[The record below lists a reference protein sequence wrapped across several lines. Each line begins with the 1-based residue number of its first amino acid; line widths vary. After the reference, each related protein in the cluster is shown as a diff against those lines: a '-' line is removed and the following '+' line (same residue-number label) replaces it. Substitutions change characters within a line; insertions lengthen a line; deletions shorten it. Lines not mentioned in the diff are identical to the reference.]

1 MKTTIDPGE
10 LGKTFLQN
18 VKKMPTDK
26 SVVKDFLAKDFKDAN
41 FSKVVSE
48 LVPTFRANGNFMVW
62 ILDQVK
68 KGNAEESLKVWNKIV
83 MSLGKTL
90 HQSGEGTSM
99 LNSLL
104 QVVEKSFKHE
114 DDSMKVHAYEAWMVL
129 MDNFALNPQM
139 IVGSKRIT
147 LLIKPLTVSPFNS

>member
-1 MKTTIDPGE
+1 
-10 LGKTFLQN
+10 
-18 VKKMPTDK
+18 
-26 SVVKDFLAKDFKDAN
+26 
-41 FSKVVSE
+41 
-48 LVPTFRANGNFMVW
+48 
-62 ILDQVK
+62 
-68 KGNAEESLKVWNKIV
+68 

-147 LLIKPLTVSPFNS
+147 LLIKPLTVSP